1 MDKTIDRWTDPDGN
15 GYAFKDTV
23 ARAQN
28 RETIDKMNAET
39 ADRKSELDIE
49 RKRIDNLIKELP
61 ATAGE
66 YQQSKLV
73 LHSYGNTAVKCTTT
87 SGNYTNVPAFTTD
100 QGGPLSSLYT
110 KKSNYQIAVN
120 KSGLY
125 LFELRIHVNSLIANK
140 RVELAPFVNDTRIA
154 ALASSYNT
162 AGNFTLTQV
171 AALPLWLSANDTVD
185 FRIAPIEAAEVSLQL
200 GDVLVY
206 AIDWEDK
213 FKIPD
218 YTGYAAE
225 TKDIRTGADGTVYGT
240 AGEAVRKQIGNITED
255 LGDLVTTYHNDKTGK
270 VLGYANGDIGST
282 VSISS
287 QSWCAHIKVSV
298 IGGTK
303 LYVKTKFDSNYT
315 YVPVVLFCNS
325 GNLVISKLTKSYSVH
340 DYHTEILD
348 VPSDARYAYINIS
361 DSDEDVYNNCI
372 AGINYTKISAKEEID
387 SLKSFDAE
395 AVNRLS
401 FCRVDDSIITSGAG
415 YPIFTEGIL
424 NGWGTQSYIT
434 HRMFAVN
441 SNKYYAFDAN
451 NSVDVYF
458 LDLNKSLI
466 EKKEYTTTSYWYHK
480 IIDVLPLN
488 CSFLIITSN
497 PSNNFVQE
505 PPVCYELFSS
515 NDGIPKYYHLNSYIE
530 NKVQAI
536 RNNASIVKGCTFAF
550 ITDIHFFF
558 NTLMSGAL
566 LKYIKANTPLN
577 LIVCGG
583 DIPPAEGTLEKLN
596 KSAELYNRLTDKL
609 GRNSWLTV
617 KGNHDYC
624 IDGDTPKTM
633 TEGYQYNQIVR
644 PLEISKAILSN
655 GKAYYYYDLPSQ
667 KIRFIVLDQYETT
680 NSGDVRYGVMSN
692 VTDEQLSWLAN
703 ALSVEGY
710 TFLVFSHSSCDSNIS
725 GYDSVLA
732 EVNRMLCAVNNKRVY
747 THSSVHVDFTKTTS
761 IVACSIAGHNHIDL
775 SNMTDG
781 LLSITTTSDAALADG
796 GIARTAGTISEQ
808 AFDVFTVDTENKKIK
823 AIRIGGGED
832 RSWTY

>member
-1 MDKTIDRWTDPDGN
+1 MATALDLLMSTKEDVNLLSEESDICTIDAKTRVIFVPS
-15 GYAFKDTV
+15 
-23 ARAQN
+23 
-28 RETIDKMNAET
+28 TIVVGGVQSDKNAE
-39 ADRKSELDIE
+39 
-49 RKRIDNLIKELP
+49 RIKFSCPKIVGDNLDLSKFSVRINFENVSSVDFNVSIKDQYICDDVAVDGENVTFSWLIGRNAARYMGTVRFIVCAVKTDSDSNISVEWNTAIAEVPVLEGIEIDQPQIGQEEKDVINQLLELTKNTSAEAVQNVNSAKEQAIKEI
-61 ATAGE
+61 
-66 YQQSKLV
+66 QSV
-73 LHSYGNTAVKCTTT
+73 SQ
-87 SGNYTNVPAFTTD
+87 P
-100 QGGPLSSLYT
+100 
-110 KKSNYQIAVN
+110 
-120 KSGLY
+120 
-125 LFELRIHVNSLIANK
+125 
-140 RVELAPFVNDTRIA
+140 DT
-154 ALASSYNT
+154 
-162 AGNFTLTQV
+162 TLTV
-171 AALPLWLSANDTVD
+171 EGGLA
-185 FRIAPIEAAEVSLQL
+185 EAKA
-200 GDVLVY
+200 
-206 AIDWEDK
+206 
-213 FKIPD
+213 
-218 YTGYAAE
+218 T
-225 TKDIRTGADGTVYGT
+225 
-240 AGEAVRKQIGNITED
+240 GEAIGSLKED
-255 LGDLVTTYHNDKTGK
+255 FGDLVITYYNDKTGK
-270 VLGYANGDIGST
+270 VLGFANGDIGST

-287 QSWCAHIKVSV
+287 QSWCAHIKISV

-315 YVPVVLFCNS
+315 DVPVVLFCNS
-325 GNLVISKLTKSYSVH
+325 ENLVISKLTKNYSVN

-361 DSDEDVYNNCI
+361 TSDEDVYNNCI

-387 SLKSFDAE
+387 SLKSFDVE

-401 FCRVDDSIITSGAG
+401 FCRVDDSIITSGVG

-458 LDLNKSLI
+458 LDSNKGLI
-466 EKKEYTTTSYWYHK
+466 GRKEYTTTKSYWYHK

-488 CSFLIITSN
+488 CSFLIVTSN

-515 NDGIPKYYHLNSYIE
+515 NDGIPKYYHLDSYIE

-566 LKYIKANTPLN
+566 LKYIRANTPLN

-596 KSAELYNRLTDKL
+596 KSAELYNHLADEL
-609 GRNSWLTV
+609 GRDSWLTV

-680 NSGDVRYGVMSN
+680 NSGDVRYGVISN

-725 GYDSVLA
+725 GYDSILA

-747 THSSVHVDFTKTTS
+747 THSSIHVDFTKTTS

-775 SNMTDG
+775 SNTTDG

-796 GIARTAGTISEQ
+796 GITRTAGTISEQ
-808 AFDVFTVDTENKKIK
+808 AFDVFAVDTENKKIK

>member
-28 RETIDKMNAET
+28 RATIDKMNAET

-49 RKRIDNLIKELP
+49 RKRIDNLVRALP
-61 ATAGE
+61 NSAGE
-66 YQQSKLV
+66 YQQSKMV
-73 LHSYGNTAVKCTTT
+73 LHGYGNAKTKCGTT
-87 SGNYTNVPAFTTD
+87 SGQYTNVPAFTTD
-100 QGGPLSSLYT
+100 AGGVLSSLYT

-120 KSGLY
+120 KAGLY
-125 LFELRIHVNSLIANK
+125 LFELRIHINSLTANK
-140 RVELAPFVNDTRIA
+140 RVELAPFVNGERNA

-162 AGNFTLTQV
+162 AGNFTLTKI
-171 AALPLWLSANDTVD
+171 ATLPMWLSTNDTID
-185 FRIAPIEAAEVSLQL
+185 FRITPIEAAEVSVEL

-206 AIDWEDK
+206 AIDWDDK

-218 YTGYAAE
+218 YTGYVNE
-225 TKDIRTGADGTVYGT
+225 TKDLRVGVDGTTYDT
-240 AGEAVRKQIGNITED
+240 AGQAMREQIGSLKED